1 MFRADKSIK
10 TNKGEMPGSL
20 TTEGVIKVLLTAN
33 LNNSTNSTS
42 TPTNPSPAPVKSED
56 KLAITPNY
64 IRLIFSRLTFISKFQ
79 KGMPNMILVK
89 VICYVNV
96 RK

>member
-64 IRLIFSRLTFISKFQ
+64 IRLIFSHHTIYYDGA
-79 KGMPNMILVK
+79 KG
-89 VICYVNV
+89 
-96 RK
+96 